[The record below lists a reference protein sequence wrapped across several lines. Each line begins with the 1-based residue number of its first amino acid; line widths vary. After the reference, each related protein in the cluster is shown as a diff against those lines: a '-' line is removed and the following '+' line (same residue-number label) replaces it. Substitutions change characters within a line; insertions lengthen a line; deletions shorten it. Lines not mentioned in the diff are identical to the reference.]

1 MGSSFN
7 LPQFITCL
15 AFLLSISRLA
25 ILPPTQRS
33 ALPLQS
39 GNGDYMPG
47 ESDSNHAENQGG
59 VPRQVV
65 DRDRARLRAAAIRC
79 T

>member
-25 ILPPTQRS
+25 ILPPAQRS

-47 ESDSNHAENQGG
+47 ESDSNQ
-59 VPRQVV
+59 R
-65 DRDRARLRAAAIRC
+65 
-79 T
+79 